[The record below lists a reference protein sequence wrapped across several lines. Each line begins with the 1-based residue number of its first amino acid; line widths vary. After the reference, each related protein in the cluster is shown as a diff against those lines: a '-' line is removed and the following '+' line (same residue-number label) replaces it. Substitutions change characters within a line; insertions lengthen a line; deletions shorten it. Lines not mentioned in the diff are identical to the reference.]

1 MKNIILFSISVLAV
15 VVMAFSNF
23 GSTYVRVGNT
33 VKSEV
38 SGILEIVQNTVDV
51 DVDDSIFYHG
61 QNIATIRPIRPQMLL
76 PNITLTMHR

>member
-33 VKSEV
+33 VKSEA

-51 DVDDSIFYHG
+51 DVDDSILYHE

>member
-51 DVDDSIFYHG
+51 DDSILYHE
-61 QNIATIRPIRPQMLL
+61 QNIATIRPIRPKMLL